1 MGLIGNSL
9 GWYTATHLAGCL
21 PFGDCLE
28 IVLRTGGWQR
38 QNSVGSQVRV
48 KVRARARVRA
58 RVRVSTPNRKPNPNP
73 SPDLSQLVYPSLT
86 EEWLRSDAL
95 QADIDEAL
103 RRANQ
108 VGYASL
114 QPNPSPHPN
123 PNPNPKP
130 HPNAYPLP

>member
-1 MGLIGNSL
+1 MGIIGNSL

-38 QNSVGSQVRV
+38 QHSVGGQI
-48 KVRARARVRA
+48 
-58 RVRVSTPNRKPNPNP
+58 
-73 SPDLSQLVYPSLT
+73 VYPSLT
-86 EEWLRSDAL
+86 EEWLPSDAL

-114 QPNPSPHPN
+114 SIALGGASVLAADDAGLAALKEP
-123 PNPNPKP
+123 
-130 HPNAYPLP
+130 